1 MILPIVLSLPGP
13 ASADTPTVV
22 LHPAP
27 EVRLRDTDCNS
38 PAHWDGDTLYI
49 FNSIGQP
56 YRSHGPDL
64 FHLDTTGLPVKYD
77 NEVSGARWIEST
89 WRDRDGTLYGWY
101 HNEPL
106 GVAPEVT
113 DRHLTAPRIGAV
125 VSRDNGATWR
135 DLGFV
140 LEERPET
147 LRRNTR
153 NFYFAGGNGDF
164 CVVADRSTRYF
175 YFFISTYGSTEE
187 QGVAVARMEAAH
199 RDAPAGRV
207 WKWRDG
213 KWSEPGIGGKVTP
226 IFAVFKD
233 WHREDADA
241 FWGPSVH
248 WNTHLRCWVMLLNRA
263 RDKDWTQEG
272 IYVSFNRDLS
282 QPRGWTTPVKILE
295 PPYRPGWYPQVLGL
309 ARGETDK
316 IAGKRARL
324 FVHGV
329 SLWEIEFQ
337 RPGEAR

>member
-1 MILPIVLSLPGP
+1 MFACIAPTP
-13 ASADTPTVV
+13 ASAPQFTVIV
-22 LHPAP
+22 RPAS
-27 EVRLRDTDCNS
+27 EIRLRDTDCNS
-38 PAHWDGDTLYI
+38 PVHWDRGVMYV

-64 FHLDTTGLPVKYD
+64 FHLDTTGLPVRYD
-77 NEVSGARWIEST
+77 NECSGARWIEAT
-89 WRDRDGTLYGWY
+89 WRDDDGTLYGWY

-106 GVAPEVT
+106 GVVPEVT

-125 VSRDNGATWR
+125 VSKDNGATWH

-147 LRRNTR
+147 LRRDTR

-164 CVVADRSTRYF
+164 CVIPDRKKQWL
-175 YFFISTYGSTEE
+175 YFFISTYGDVAE
-187 QGVAVARMEAAH
+187 QGVAVARMPYADRAN
-199 RDAPAGRV
+199 PV
-207 WKWRDG
+207 VKVTKWRNG
-213 KWSEPGIGGKVTP
+213 KWSEPGIHGRVTP
-226 IFAVFKD
+226 IFPAATD

-263 RDKDWTQEG
+263 KDKDWTQEG

-282 QPRGWTTPVKILE
+282 RPRGWSKPVRLLE
-295 PPYRPGWYPQVLGL
+295 PPYRPGWYPQVIGL
-309 ARGETDK
+309 EPGGTDK
-316 IAGKRARL
+316 EAGRIARL

-329 SLWEIEFQ
+329 SRWEVEF
-337 RPGEAR
+337 RK

>member
-125 VSRDNGATWR
+125 VSRDNGTTWR

-248 WNTHLRCWVMLLNRA
+248 WNTHLRSWVMLLNRA